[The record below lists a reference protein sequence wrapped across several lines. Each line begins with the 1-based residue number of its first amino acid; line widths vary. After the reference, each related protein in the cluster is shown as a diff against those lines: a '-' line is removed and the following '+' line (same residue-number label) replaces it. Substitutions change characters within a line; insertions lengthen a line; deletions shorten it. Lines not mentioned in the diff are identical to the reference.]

1 MNTDLHGRCKL
12 TVGFS
17 EAGQKAMQLCEYGE
31 EGSPCPSQLAR
42 STCRIPGL
50 HGLWVTLEIREI
62 GNFPM
67 MKTAPHGLDIV
78 KLVRFENQ
86 KGCLGEKLD

>member
-1 MNTDLHGRCKL
+1 
-12 TVGFS
+12 
-17 EAGQKAMQLCEYGE
+17 
-31 EGSPCPSQLAR
+31 
-42 STCRIPGL
+42 
-50 HGLWVTLEIREI
+50 VTLKIREI

-67 MKTAPHGLDIV
+67 MKTAPHGIHIV